1 MKYGTRNKV
10 RQILIK
16 VILVVVSILILSPFY
31 VAICYAFKSR
41 TEFAKTKLANSTST
55 QSGAFFFSAYFPAK
69 SIIHVPKDDRSN
81 DLLFL

>member
-41 TEFAKTKLANSTST
+41 TEFAKTKLAFPTSLYL
-55 QSGAFFFSAYFPAK
+55 QNFLEAVK
-69 SIIHVPKDDRSN
+69 VPHY
-81 DLLFL
+81 LLHLK

>member
-1 MKYGTRNKV
+1 MSS
-10 RQILIK
+10 L
-16 VILVVVSILILSPFY
+16 
-31 VAICYAFKSR
+31 
-41 TEFAKTKLANSTST
+41 KLLLNAESTFLAASFVFANSTST